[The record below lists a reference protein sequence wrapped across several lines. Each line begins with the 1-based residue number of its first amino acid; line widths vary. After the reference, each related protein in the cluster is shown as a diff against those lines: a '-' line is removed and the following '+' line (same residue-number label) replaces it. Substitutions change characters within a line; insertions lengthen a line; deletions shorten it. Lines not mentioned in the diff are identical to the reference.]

1 MLSLLENLQG
11 KDCAAYISAHQQI
24 ADTFSLTKNGWSTAG
39 ETNDSTRILNELS
52 PYHIRTIH
60 TNRWFCYC
68 VPPGY
73 SIEIYLFQF
82 TNKSKDILIANYNS
96 IFYNDAVWHTPED
109 LCFFKGSTLIS
120 GSVSH
125 ENIFFVYNENLQ
137 LPGLWE
143 KKPSVLAEQISIPE

>member
-60 TNRWFCYC
+60 TNRWFCSVYRNLSFSIYQQIKR
-68 VPPGY
+68 Y
-73 SIEIYLFQF
+73 S
-82 TNKSKDILIANYNS
+82 N
-96 IFYNDAVWHTPED
+96 
-109 LCFFKGSTLIS
+109 C
-120 GSVSH
+120 
-125 ENIFFVYNENLQ
+125 
-137 LPGLWE
+137 
-143 KKPSVLAEQISIPE
+143 